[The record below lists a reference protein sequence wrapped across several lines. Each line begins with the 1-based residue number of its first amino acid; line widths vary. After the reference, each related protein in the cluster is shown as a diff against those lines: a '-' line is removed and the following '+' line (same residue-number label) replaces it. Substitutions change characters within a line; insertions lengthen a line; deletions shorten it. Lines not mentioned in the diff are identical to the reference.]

1 MRGVSKCV
9 KVKMCHF
16 RFLMTNWDG
25 TQKVGLGNIPQKKE
39 KGWGDKRTENSD
51 KIDFIIFVTYP

>member
-1 MRGVSKCV
+1 MFCCMRGVSKCV

-39 KGWGDKRTENSD
+39 KGWGDKRTE
-51 KIDFIIFVTYP
+51 KW

>member
-1 MRGVSKCV
+1 MNTFLKNSFIRHFDVRVSKCV

-39 KGWGDKRTENSD
+39 KGLGR
-51 KIDFIIFVTYP
+51 